1 MNKSLKMMSHPLFS
15 VITVS
20 FNSGK
25 TIRRTIESVA
35 NQTYDRIEF
44 IVVDGGSMDDT
55 LSIIGEYPD
64 VVSRVIS
71 EPDQGIYDAMNK
83 GVRAANGE
91 WIHLLNSDDYYAA
104 PNVIASAVCVLDP
117 SSTNYFWM
125 WRESS
130 DYHRVLQ
137 TWKYSRW
144 RLFLSAFLP
153 HPSLIVSRAQYDAV
167 DLYDVNLRIAADH
180 DMILR
185 LSKRWVGR
193 QHDFPLTVMQQGGAS
208 EVNKLLSLCEF
219 EQVSRRHGL
228 PSLVA
233 KLVLVLKRIWWRI

>member
-1 MNKSLKMMSHPLFS
+1 MYKNLEMMSHPLFS
-15 VITVS
+15 VITIS

-44 IVVDGGSMDDT
+44 IIVDGGSMDDT
-55 LSIIGEYPD
+55 LSIIGEYAD

-71 EPDQGIYDAMNK
+71 EPDLGIYDAMNK
-83 GVRAANGE
+83 GIRAANGE

-104 PNVIASAVCVLDP
+104 TNVIASAVRVLDS

-125 WRESS
+125 WREST
-130 DYHRVLQ
+130 DHHRVLQ

-185 LSKRWVGR
+185 LTKRWVGR

-208 EVNKLLSLCEF
+208 EVNKLLSLREF
-219 EQVSRRHGL
+219 ERLSRRHGL

-233 KLVLVLKRIWWRI
+233 KLVFVLKRIWWRT